1 MHWYWIIDHG
11 RDSPFFQQALKDIPP
26 AVFYL
31 DRILVI
37 DMSRKRRSRRENQRI
52 AGGQSI
58 IVPRGNLPTGFREL
72 LQMLQLHIQHSS
84 LQRVQTG
91 VASDPPMVVFAFLAM
106 IGNHA
111 DTGSQRL
118 VGSHQRPPIA
128 IAGQRL
134 GWKKRCRPDM
144 SDRPGLSYP
153 PVGKD
158 IIGTNRLSVIF
169 HYIQMIDICQSHDR
183 LHIAGLSE
191 QVDGHDRLC
200 PFRNSR
206 FYFPGI
212 DIKGTGIDIHQH
224 GRQP

>member
-1 MHWYWIIDHG
+1 
-11 RDSPFFQQALKDIPP
+11 
-26 AVFYL
+26 
-31 DRILVI
+31 
-37 DMSRKRRSRRENQRI
+37 
-52 AGGQSI
+52 
-58 IVPRGNLPTGFREL
+58 
-72 LQMLQLHIQHSS
+72 
-84 LQRVQTG
+84 
-91 VASDPPMVVFAFLAM
+91 
-106 IGNHA
+106 
-111 DTGSQRL
+111 
-118 VGSHQRPPIA
+118 
-128 IAGQRL
+128 
-134 GWKKRCRPDM
+134 M

>member
-72 LQMLQLHIQHSS
+72 PQMLQLHIQHGS
-84 LQRVQTG
+84 LQRIQTG
-91 VASDPPMVVFAFLAM
+91 VTSDPLMMVFVFLAM

-111 DTGSQRL
+111 DTGSQHL
-118 VGSHQRPPIA
+118 VGSHQRTSIA

-134 GWKKRCRPDM
+134 GREKGSRPDM
-144 SDRPGLSYP
+144 SDRSGLSYP
-153 PVGKD
+153 PVGKR
-158 IIGTNRLSVIF
+158 IIGTNGLGVIF
-169 HYIQMIDICQSHDR
+169 HYIQMIGICQSHDR

-200 PFRNSR
+200 PPRNSR

-212 DIKGTGIDIHQH
+212 DIEALGIDIHQH